1 MKNYSRE
8 TTTTKLWKEELEEKE
23 GVGSAQGL
31 PTDKDKLIA
40 APTAPGSNVNDSL
53 VMSNGVHLTS
63 SEQGALVLPDY
74 YHKLLRQKSLT
85 SDVGEVKQQS
95 YSPYV
100 SNQGAPFKPYKGPKT
115 SSPGLI
121 QNSPM
126 DGLSSSHSLEGSQ
139 NKPDQAIQKIL
150 QEMVNNSRKV
160 NGTAGDRVI
169 REVGKSTVV
178 DLPTRGKEID
188 IVRNGLS
195 SGNGTAVGVVPGNT
209 LSGTA
214 GRISSSGAV
223 FNRESSEFCVNNSF
237 MKKREPDV
245 LEKLHLPEV
254 LLNMIHG
261 CHQNGDYSGNSDDM
275 CYGWK
280 A

>member
-1 MKNYSRE
+1 LKNYSQE
-8 TTTTKLWKEELEEKE
+8 TTTTKLRKEELEENE

-31 PTDKDKLIA
+31 PTDKDKVIA
-40 APTAPGSNVNDSL
+40 ASTAPGSNVNDSL
-53 VMSNGVHLTS
+53 VMTNGVHLTS
-63 SEQGALVLPDY
+63 SEQGALVLPDGY
-74 YHKLLRQKSLT
+74 NKLLRQNSLT
-85 SDVGEVKQQS
+85 SDVGDVKQQS

-100 SNQGAPFKPYKGPKT
+100 ANQGAPFKPYKGPKT
-115 SSPGLI
+115 SSSGLI

-150 QEMVNNSRKV
+150 QEMVNNSRKL
-160 NGTAGDRVI
+160 NGAAGDRVI
-169 REVGKSTVV
+169 REVGKSTIV

-195 SGNGTAVGVVPGNT
+195 SGNVAAVGAVPRNALG
-209 LSGTA
+209 GTA
-214 GRISSSGAV
+214 GRIGSSGTV
-223 FNRESSEFCVNNSF
+223 FNRESSEFCVNNSY

-245 LEKLHLPEV
+245 LEKLHLPV
-254 LLNMIHG
+254 GLLNMIHG
-261 CHQNGDYSGNSDDM
+261 FHQSGDYSGNSDDM

>member
-1 MKNYSRE
+1 
-8 TTTTKLWKEELEEKE
+8 
-23 GVGSAQGL
+23 
-31 PTDKDKLIA
+31 
-40 APTAPGSNVNDSL
+40 
-53 VMSNGVHLTS
+53 
-63 SEQGALVLPDY
+63 
-74 YHKLLRQKSLT
+74 
-85 SDVGEVKQQS
+85 
-95 YSPYV
+95 
-100 SNQGAPFKPYKGPKT
+100 
-115 SSPGLI
+115 
-121 QNSPM
+121 
-126 DGLSSSHSLEGSQ
+126 
-139 NKPDQAIQKIL
+139 
-150 QEMVNNSRKV
+150 MVNNSRKV